1 MDRKEMGSGGQ
12 DYNNMK
18 KRTWVYVM
26 SPIAY
31 EISCDKCGGS
41 NITWS
46 EFEHKIFCFDCKV
59 DTRGNEGIFGGPIPL
74 EVSKMFGTTFD
85 RFYFKDKIIREMKIV
100 GKKIIYRKKR
110 KL

>member
-1 MDRKEMGSGGQ
+1 MDRKEMGGGGQ

-41 NITWS
+41 NINWS
-46 EFEHKIFCFDCKV
+46 EFE
-59 DTRGNEGIFGGPIPL
+59 
-74 EVSKMFGTTFD
+74 KM
-85 RFYFKDKIIREMKIV
+85 I
-100 GKKIIYRKKR
+100 
-110 KL
+110 